1 MVLNGVTGP
10 ARRGHPRWRT
20 LALGAALGLA
30 LLRPAAPLAAAD
42 TADVTIFTD
51 DAYPPYSYAV
61 DGQARGVYPAILR
74 AGFAR
79 MPGYRVQMQ
88 PVPWK
93 RGLKALEQGETLA
106 LVPPYFRPDERPY
119 MAYSQPI
126 LAESV
131 VLFCT
136 DSAMPRGRSRRWPED
151 FFGLRIGMNSGFL
164 AGGPEF
170 EKALK
175 LGRLT
180 LAEAR
185 GTTENVKKLL
195 LGRIDCY
202 ANDRFSI
209 LQALAQ
215 VRSESA
221 FRHGENVSE
230 AAVISQENGFLGYTR
245 SDKGRFPFKDDFIQQ
260 FNAALAELKRSGE
273 IEQIVNREL
282 GR

>member
-1 MVLNGVTGP
+1 
-10 ARRGHPRWRT
+10 
-20 LALGAALGLA
+20 
-30 LLRPAAPLAAAD
+30 
-42 TADVTIFTD
+42 
-51 DAYPPYSYAV
+51 
-61 DGQARGVYPAILR
+61 
-74 AGFAR
+74 
-79 MPGYRVQMQ
+79 
-88 PVPWK
+88 
-93 RGLKALEQGETLA
+93 
-106 LVPPYFRPDERPY
+106 
-119 MAYSQPI
+119 MAYSVPI

-164 AGGPEF
+164 AGGQEF

-185 GTTENVKKLL
+185 GTNENIKKLL

-202 ANDRFSI
+202 ANDRLSI

-221 FRHGENVSE
+221 FRHGENVAE

-273 IEQIVNREL
+273 IDQIVNREL